1 MFVLWATCL
10 LHPCIGFTTH
20 FLTVTM
26 TSSQIILD
34 WGGRRALCPLGF
46 TIRYNSNYALILFLI
61 PPITFIGFKPST
73 CVLQVLINLYMTFF
87 LYTYKPIS
95 GHLYIWLTVYR
106 RHWWTISSTF
116 CSPVYSRPNLTLPGE
131 SGQLWW
137 HWHRSFWEYSVYKLA
152 DNEVGASVV
161 IIIMII
167 LIIIIMIIVIVAV
180 AAVAAIAAVAAAAVV
195 IIVINSNNSNNKS
208 GYI

>member
-10 LHPCIGFTTH
+10 LHPRIGFTTH

-26 TSSQIILD
+26 TSSQLIIH
-34 WGGRRALCPLGF
+34 WGGRKALCPLGF

-61 PPITFIGFKPST
+61 PPITFIGFKPSA
-73 CVLQVLINLYMTFF
+73 CVLQVFINLDMTF
-87 LYTYKPIS
+87 LYTYYSVS

-116 CSPVYSRPNLTLPGE
+116 CSPIYSRPNLTLPGE

-152 DNEVGASVV
+152 DNEV
-161 IIIMII
+161 
-167 LIIIIMIIVIVAV
+167 IVIVAV
-180 AAVAAIAAVAAAAVV
+180 AAVAAAIAAVAAAVV
-195 IIVINSNNSNNKS
+195 IIVIIKVDTYNINKRE
-208 GYI
+208 